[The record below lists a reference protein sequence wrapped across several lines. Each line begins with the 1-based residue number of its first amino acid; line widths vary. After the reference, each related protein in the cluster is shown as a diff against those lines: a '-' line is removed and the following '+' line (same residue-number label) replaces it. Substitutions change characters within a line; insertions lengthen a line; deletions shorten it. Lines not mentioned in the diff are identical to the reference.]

1 MSRTDNRVTARP
13 SPTPL
18 PRQSYVQW
26 LAQAEQH
33 ELDRMGVL
41 RDGRCADCGD
51 RSPPEDAC
59 PYCNSAEGE
68 RWHLEC
74 DALGLSLPERRAR
87 RQGRIED
94 ERQGR
99 LL

>member
-1 MSRTDNRVTARP
+1 MRP
-13 SPTPL
+13 ASTSL

-26 LAQAEQH
+26 LAQATQED
-33 ELDRMGVL
+33 LDRLRVL

-51 RSPPEDAC
+51 AVPAEDAC
-59 PYCNSAEGE
+59 PYCNSAAGG
-68 RWHLEC
+68 RWHREC

>member
-1 MSRTDNRVTARP
+1 MSARR
-13 SPTPL
+13 PT
-18 PRQSYVQW
+18 SVQW
-26 LAQAEQH
+26 LAQATQE
-33 ELDRMGVL
+33 ELDRMRVL

-51 RSPPEDAC
+51 AVAPEDAC
-59 PYCNSAEGE
+59 KWCNSAAGE
-68 RWHLEC
+68 AWHREC
-74 DALGLSLPERRAR
+74 DALGLTPPERRAR